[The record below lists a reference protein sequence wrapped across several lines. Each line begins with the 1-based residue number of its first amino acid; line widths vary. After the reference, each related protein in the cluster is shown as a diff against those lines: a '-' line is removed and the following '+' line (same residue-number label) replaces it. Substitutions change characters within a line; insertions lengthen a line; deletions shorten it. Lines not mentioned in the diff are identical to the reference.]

1 MSSSFSL
8 HHQTFNSS
16 GIYLDSQTYL
26 EVVRSQKYTLKT
38 DKRRIMLEIKKIAV
52 LGAGLMGNGIA
63 HVCAQAGYEVKM
75 RDIDQKFIDKGIAT
89 IKKNLERGLA
99 KGRITQ
105 EEIDTIF
112 GKIKGVLDLKEAV
125 KDADLVIEAIPE
137 IVSLKL
143 DTWREV
149 EEAAPDHAIFA
160 SNTSSISITQMAA
173 VTKRPEKFIGMHFFN
188 PVPIMGLVEII
199 KGQATNDETVKTIEE
214 VSKKVGKETVLVN
227 EAPGFAVNRIL
238 VPALLEAVHAIQEGV
253 ATVED
258 MDTSIR
264 LGLNWP
270 MGPLT
275 LLDFVGLDT
284 TLHISDYFVDEFKD
298 SKYRAPT
305 LLRKMVRA
313 GWLGRKS
320 GMGFYDYS
328 GEKPK
333 PNRF

>member
-1 MSSSFSL
+1 M
-8 HHQTFNSS
+8 
-16 GIYLDSQTYL
+16 D
-26 EVVRSQKYTLKT
+26 
-38 DKRRIMLEIKKIAV
+38 IKKIAV
-52 LGAGLMGNGIA
+52 LGAGQMGNGIA

-75 RDIDQKFIDKGIAT
+75 RDIDQKFIDNGLGT
-89 IKKNLERGLA
+89 IRKNLDRGVQKARMTQEEADTIL
-99 KGRITQ
+99 GRIT
-105 EEIDTIF
+105 
-112 GKIKGVLDLKEAV
+112 GVLDLEEAV

-137 IVSLKL
+137 IVKLKL

-149 EEAAPDHAIFA
+149 DKLAPEHAVLA

-173 VTKRPEKFIGMHFFN
+173 VTKRAEKFIGMHFFN
-188 PVPIMGLVEII
+188 PVPVMKLVEII
-199 KGQATNDETVKTIEE
+199 KGQATDNVTVETIEQ
-214 VSKKVGKETVLVN
+214 VSKKIGKETVLVN
-227 EAPGFAVNRIL
+227 EAPGFAVNRLL
-238 VPALLEAVHAIQEGV
+238 VPALNEAVFAIQEGV

-258 MDTSIR
+258 MDTAIR

-284 TLHISDYFVDEFKD
+284 ALYISDYFVDEFKD
-298 SKYRAPT
+298 SKYRAPA

-328 GEKPK
+328 GAEPV

>member
-1 MSSSFSL
+1 
-8 HHQTFNSS
+8 
-16 GIYLDSQTYL
+16 
-26 EVVRSQKYTLKT
+26 
-38 DKRRIMLEIKKIAV
+38 MLEIKKIAV

-75 RDIDQKFIDKGIAT
+75 RDIDQKFIDKGSAT
-89 IKKNLERGLA
+89 IKKNLERGLE

-105 EEIDTIF
+105 EEVDTIF
-112 GKIKGVLDLKEAV
+112 GRIKGVLDLKEAV

>member
-1 MSSSFSL
+1 
-8 HHQTFNSS
+8 
-16 GIYLDSQTYL
+16 
-26 EVVRSQKYTLKT
+26 
-38 DKRRIMLEIKKIAV
+38 MLEIKKITV

-75 RDIDQKFIDKGIAT
+75 RDIEQKFVDKGLAT
-89 IKKNLERGLA
+89 IKKNLERGLK

-105 EEIDTIF
+105 EEVDSIF
-112 GKIKGVLDLKEAV
+112 GRIEGVLDLKEAV

-143 DTWREV
+143 DNWKEV
-149 EEAAPDHAIFA
+149 DEAAPGHCILA

-188 PVPIMGLVEII
+188 PVPVMKLVEII
-199 KGQATNDETVKTIEE
+199 KGQATDDSTVQVIED
-214 VSKKVGKETVLVN
+214 VSKKIGKETVLVN
-227 EAPGFAVNRIL
+227 EAPGFAVNRLL
-238 VPALLEAVHAIQEGV
+238 VPALLEAVFAIQEGV

>member
-1 MSSSFSL
+1 M
-8 HHQTFNSS
+8 
-16 GIYLDSQTYL
+16 
-26 EVVRSQKYTLKT
+26 
-38 DKRRIMLEIKKIAV
+38 EIKKIAV
-52 LGAGLMGNGIA
+52 LGAGQMGNGIA
-63 HVCAQAGYEVKM
+63 HVCAHAGYEVKM
-75 RDIDQKFIDKGIAT
+75 RDIDQKFVDKGLAT
-89 IKKNLERGLA
+89 IKKNLNRGVKKERM
-99 KGRITQ
+99 TQ
-105 EEIDTIF
+105 EEADTIL
-112 GKIKGVLDLKEAV
+112 GRVQGVLDLKEAV

-149 EEAAPDHAIFA
+149 DGAAPEHAILA

-188 PVPIMGLVEII
+188 PVPVMGLVEII
-199 KGQATNDETVKTIEE
+199 KGQATNDDTVKVIKD
-214 VSKKVGKETVLVN
+214 VSHKVGKKTVLVN
-227 EAPGFAVNRIL
+227 EAPGFAVNRLL
-238 VPALLEAVHAIQEGV
+238 VPAINEAIFAIQEGV

-258 MDTSIR
+258 MDLAIK

-275 LLDFVGLDT
+275 LADFVGLDT
-284 TLHISDYFVDEFKD
+284 LLYISDYFVDEFKD
-298 SKYRAPT
+298 GKYRAPA

-313 GWLGRKS
+313 GWIGRKS

-328 GEKPK
+328 GEAPK

>member
-1 MSSSFSL
+1 
-8 HHQTFNSS
+8 
-16 GIYLDSQTYL
+16 
-26 EVVRSQKYTLKT
+26 
-38 DKRRIMLEIKKIAV
+38 MLEIKKVAV

-75 RDIDQKFIDKGIAT
+75 RDIDQKFIDNGLAK
-89 IKKNLERGLA
+89 IKANLERGLK
-99 KGRITQ
+99 KGKITQ
-105 EEIDTIF
+105 EEIDTIL
-112 GKIKGVLDLKEAV
+112 GRIKGVLDLKEAV

-143 DTWREV
+143 DTWKEV
-149 EEAAPDHAIFA
+149 DAAAPDHAILA

-188 PVPIMGLVEII
+188 PVPVMGLVEII
-199 KGQATNDETVKTIEE
+199 KGQATDEETVKVIVD

-238 VPALLEAVHAIQEGV
+238 VPAMLEAVFAIQEGV

-284 TLHISDYFVDEFKD
+284 TLHIADYFVDEFKD

-313 GWLGRKS
+313 GWLGRKT

-328 GEKPK
+328 GETPK

>member
-1 MSSSFSL
+1 M
-8 HHQTFNSS
+8 
-16 GIYLDSQTYL
+16 LD
-26 EVVRSQKYTLKT
+26 
-38 DKRRIMLEIKKIAV
+38 IKKIAV
-52 LGAGLMGNGIA
+52 LGAGQMGNGIA

-75 RDIDQKFIDKGIAT
+75 RDIDQKFVDNGIAT
-89 IKKNLERGLA
+89 VKKNLERGIQ
-99 KGRITQ
+99 KGKITQ
-105 EEIDTIF
+105 EEVDAILGRIE
-112 GKIKGVLDLKEAV
+112 GVLDLKEAV

-149 EEAAPDHAIFA
+149 DETAPEQAILA

-188 PVPIMGLVEII
+188 PVPVMGLVEII
-199 KGQATNDETVKTIEE
+199 KGQATNDDTVKVIED
-214 VSKKVGKETVLVN
+214 VSHKVGKKTVLVN
-227 EAPGFAVNRIL
+227 EAPGFAVNRLL
-238 VPALLEAVHAIQEGV
+238 VPAINEAIFAIQEGV

-258 MDTSIR
+258 MDLAIK

-275 LLDFVGLDT
+275 LADFVGLDT
-284 TLHISDYFVDEFKD
+284 LLYISDYFVDEFKD
-298 SKYRAPT
+298 GKYRASA

-313 GWLGRKS
+313 GWVGRKS

-328 GEKPK
+328 GEAPK

>member
-1 MSSSFSL
+1 M
-8 HHQTFNSS
+8 
-16 GIYLDSQTYL
+16 
-26 EVVRSQKYTLKT
+26 
-38 DKRRIMLEIKKIAV
+38 EIKKIAV

-63 HVCAQAGYEVKM
+63 HVCAQAGYEVNM
-75 RDIDQKFIDKGIAT
+75 RDIDQKFIDNGLGT
-89 IKKNLERGLA
+89 IKKNLERGLK
-99 KGRITQ
+99 KGSITQ
-105 EEIDTIF
+105 EEIDNIF
-112 GKIKGVLDLKEAV
+112 GRIKGVLDLKEAV
-125 KDADLVIEAIPE
+125 IDADLVIEAIPE

-143 DTWREV
+143 ENWKIA
-149 EEAAPDHAIFA
+149 EESAPEHAIFA

-188 PVPIMGLVEII
+188 PVPVMGLVEII
-199 KGQATNDETVKTIEE
+199 RGQATDDETVKVIEE
-214 VSKKVGKETVLVN
+214 VSRKLGKETVLVN
-227 EAPGFAVNRIL
+227 EAPGFAVNRVL
-238 VPALLEAVHAIQEGV
+238 VPALLEAVFAIQEGV

-270 MGPLT
+270 MGPMT

-284 TLHISDYFVDEFKD
+284 ALHISDYFVEEFKD

-328 GEKPK
+328 GDKPK

>member
-1 MSSSFSL
+1 
-8 HHQTFNSS
+8 
-16 GIYLDSQTYL
+16 
-26 EVVRSQKYTLKT
+26 
-38 DKRRIMLEIKKIAV
+38 
-52 LGAGLMGNGIA
+52 MGNGIA

-75 RDIDQKFIDKGIAT
+75 RDIDQKFVDKGVAT
-89 IKKNLERGLA
+89 IKKNLERGLE

-105 EEIDTIF
+105 KEIDNIL
-112 GKIKGVLDLKEAV
+112 GRIKGILDLKEAV
-125 KDADLVIEAIPE
+125 KDADLVIEAVPE

-143 DTWREV
+143 DVWKEV
-149 EEAAPDHAIFA
+149 DGATPEHAILA

-173 VTKRPEKFIGMHFFN
+173 ATKRPGKFIGMHFFN
-188 PVPIMGLVEII
+188 PVPVMNLVEII
-199 KGQATNDETVKTIEE
+199 KGQATDEETAKVIVD
-214 VSKKVGKETVLVN
+214 VSKKLGKETVIVN

-238 VPALLEAVHAIQEGV
+238 VPTLLEAVFAIQEGV

-258 MDTSIR
+258 MDTAVR

-284 TLHISDYFVDEFKD
+284 ALHISDYFVDEFKD

-328 GEKPK
+328 GDKPK

>member
-1 MSSSFSL
+1 
-8 HHQTFNSS
+8 
-16 GIYLDSQTYL
+16 
-26 EVVRSQKYTLKT
+26 
-38 DKRRIMLEIKKIAV
+38 LEIKKIAV

-75 RDIDQKFIDKGIAT
+75 RDIDQKFIDNGMAT
-89 IKKNLERGLA
+89 IKKNLERGIA
-99 KGRITQ
+99 KGKITQ
-105 EEIDTIF
+105 EEVDAILKRIH
-112 GKIKGVLDLKEAV
+112 GVLDLKDAV
-125 KDADLVIEAIPE
+125 KDADLVIEAVPE

-143 DTWREV
+143 DIWKEV
-149 EEAAPDHAIFA
+149 DTLAPKHAILA

-188 PVPIMGLVEII
+188 PVPVMNLVEII
-199 KGQATNDETVKTIEE
+199 KGQATKDSTVKVIED
-214 VSKKVGKETVLVN
+214 VSKKIGKETVLVN
-227 EAPGFAVNRIL
+227 EAPGFAVNRLL
-238 VPALLEAVHAIQEGV
+238 VPALLEAVFAIQEGV

-258 MDTSIR
+258 MDKAIH

-284 TLHISDYFVDEFKD
+284 TLHIADYFFEEFKD

-313 GWLGRKS
+313 GWYGRKS

>member
-1 MSSSFSL
+1 
-8 HHQTFNSS
+8 
-16 GIYLDSQTYL
+16 
-26 EVVRSQKYTLKT
+26 
-38 DKRRIMLEIKKIAV
+38 MLEIKKIAV
-52 LGAGLMGNGIA
+52 LGAGQMGNGIA

-75 RDIDQKFIDKGIAT
+75 RDIDQKFVDKGIAT
-89 IKKNLERGLA
+89 IKKNLDRGVKKERMTQKEADTIL
-99 KGRITQ
+99 GRI
-105 EEIDTIF
+105 E
-112 GKIKGVLDLKEAV
+112 GVLDLKEAV

-143 DTWREV
+143 DTWSEV
-149 EEAAPDHAIFA
+149 DGASPEHTILA

-188 PVPIMGLVEII
+188 PVPVMGLVEII
-199 KGQATNDETVKTIEE
+199 KGQATDDDTVKVIED
-214 VSKKVGKETVLVN
+214 VSHKVGKKTVLVN
-227 EAPGFAVNRIL
+227 EAPGFAVNRLL
-238 VPALLEAVHAIQEGV
+238 VPAINEAIFAIQEGV

-258 MDTSIR
+258 MDLAIK

-275 LLDFVGLDT
+275 LADFVGLDT
-284 TLHISDYFVDEFKD
+284 LLYISDYFVDEFKD
-298 SKYRAPT
+298 GKYRAPA

-313 GWLGRKS
+313 GWVGRKS

-328 GEKPK
+328 GEAPT

>member
-1 MSSSFSL
+1 
-8 HHQTFNSS
+8 
-16 GIYLDSQTYL
+16 
-26 EVVRSQKYTLKT
+26 
-38 DKRRIMLEIKKIAV
+38 LEIKKIAV

-75 RDIDQKFIDKGIAT
+75 RDIDQKFVDKGVAT
-89 IKKNLERGLA
+89 IKKNLERGLE

-105 EEIDTIF
+105 KEIDNIL
-112 GKIKGVLDLKEAV
+112 GRIKGILDLKEAV
-125 KDADLVIEAIPE
+125 KDADLVIEAVPE

-143 DTWREV
+143 DVWKEV
-149 EEAAPDHAIFA
+149 DGAAPEHAILA

-173 VTKRPEKFIGMHFFN
+173 ATKRPGKFIGMHFFN
-188 PVPIMGLVEII
+188 PVPVMNLVEII
-199 KGQATNDETVKTIEE
+199 KGQATDEETAKIIVD
-214 VSKKVGKETVLVN
+214 VSKKLGKETVIVN

-238 VPALLEAVHAIQEGV
+238 VPTLLEAVFAIQEGV

-258 MDTSIR
+258 MDTAVR

-284 TLHISDYFVDEFKD
+284 ALHISDYFVDEFKD

-328 GEKPK
+328 GDKPK